1 MGDTLTFQGI
11 GHIEMQD
18 RVNEHRTGVPNK
30 GAGAL
35 LLSAQTRRTA
45 KCYAINAGEAD
56 AHLRMRHAGS
66 TKQVTN
72 EHLAALSQPGNKF
85 IGALQ
90 FKAVVPKSVS
100 ITNAGAPLTIVDS
113 LGDGVLHD
121 TGFPLVTRGT
131 IDYVKGTISLTYG
144 AAPTAPVRATYQ
156 HGDYTDFASPSQA
169 TTKASAALPFTVTT
183 GFGRVNPGS
192 VSIAD
197 GTPSTWVDDGKGN
210 IIHTTGGVATVGGS
224 IDYATGLI
232 TLFAPSPVLAGT
244 VTVTYTFNP
253 FAGIAVKAGGCKLAD
268 LMGSGQIPEMTS
280 EPWADGIKGETTVGL
295 WGESRDTGKG
305 TNLVT
310 QWTFFGEEPYRVR
323 EEFSGFPPGGQSNDA
338 RLDPRLLI

>member
-1 MGDTLTFQGI
+1 MGDTLTYQGI
-11 GHIEMQD
+11 GHIEAQD
-18 RVNEHRTGVPNK
+18 RVNEHRTGVPNR
-30 GAGAL
+30 GAGAA

-45 KCYAINAGEAD
+45 RVQAINAGEAD

-66 TKQVTN
+66 VKQVTN

-85 IGALQ
+85 IGGLQ
-90 FKAVVPKSVS
+90 FKSIVPSSVS
-100 ITNAGAPLTIVDS
+100 ITNGGAPLTIVDN
-113 LGDGVLHD
+113 GAGVLHD
-121 TGFPLVTRGT
+121 TGLPLVTRGT

-156 HGDYTDFASPSQA
+156 HNDYADFASPSQV
-169 TTKASAALPFTVTT
+169 TTKASAALPFTVQT
-183 GFGRVNPGS
+183 GFGRVNPGA
-192 VSIAD
+192 VSIVD

-224 IDYATGLI
+224 IDYATGVI

-253 FAGIAVKAGGCKLAD
+253 FGGIAAKAAGCKLMD
-268 LMGSGQIPEMTS
+268 MMGEGSLPELTA
-280 EPWADGIKGETTVGL
+280 EPWADGIKGELTVAL
-295 WGESRDTGKG
+295 WGESRDTNKG

-310 QWTFFGEEPYRVR
+310 MWTFFGEEPYRVR
-323 EEFSGFPPGGQSNDA
+323 EEFSGFPPGGHSNDS
-338 RLDPRLLI
+338 RLDPKVLI